1 MRRIFIIILGIIL
14 FSGCAGLRTL
24 QESEEPEGNFVEL
37 ARLGV
42 NTVDI
47 NNELVVKALQKDF
60 PAERA
65 GVKRGDVFVS
75 IDGKIIIT
83 KKAFYFLMDNKQR
96 GDHVLLVI
104 RRNGKQITFDIETRM
119 IKVRPTEIKIH
130 KLLDENKK
138 VTIAVVVSEVKNSYH
153 EVKNPYQ
160 NVPKDWVDSVRNN
173 LQSDHESGL
182 LSGFGEDEKFS
193 VVDRARLKQIL
204 DGFQFSQ
211 LGFVSDKLRAK
222 IGEMTGATHIL
233 DISFSRLE
241 GRFNDRDDILNARL
255 VEIESGKVLA
265 VDQIITH

>member
-1 MRRIFIIILGIIL
+1 MRRLFIIILGIIL
-14 FSGCAGLRTL
+14 FSGCVGLRT
-24 QESEEPEGNFVEL
+24 QREAEEPEGNFVEL

-47 NNELVVKALQKDF
+47 NNELVVKTLQKDF
-60 PAERA
+60 PAEHA
-65 GVKRGDVFVS
+65 GVKLGDIIVS
-75 IDGKIIIT
+75 LDGKIIT
-83 KKAFYFLMDNKQR
+83 TTKAFKSLMDNKQR

-104 RRNGKQITFDIETRM
+104 NRKGQQIKFDIEPRM
-119 IKVRPTEIKIH
+119 IKVRPTEIKIS

-138 VTIAVVVSEVKNSYH
+138 VTIAVVVSEAKNS
-153 EVKNPYQ
+153 YQ
-160 NVPKDWVDSVRNN
+160 NVPKDWSDSIRNN

-193 VVDRARLKQIL
+193 VVDRSRLKQIL
-204 DGFQFSQ
+204 DEFQFNQ

-233 DISFSRLE
+233 DISFSRFQ
-241 GRFNDRDDILNARL
+241 GRFNDNDDILNARL

-265 VDQIITH
+265 VDQIKTH

>member
-1 MRRIFIIILGIIL
+1 MRRLFIIILGIIL
-14 FSGCAGLRTL
+14 FSGCVGLRT
-24 QESEEPEGNFVEL
+24 QREVEEPEGNFVEL

-65 GVKRGDVFVS
+65 GVKRGDIIISV
-75 IDGKIIIT
+75 DGKIITT
-83 KKAFYFLMDNKQR
+83 KKAFYSLMDNKQR
-96 GDHVLLVI
+96 GDHVLLLI
-104 RRNGKQITFDIETRM
+104 NRKGQQIKFDIETRM

-138 VTIAVVVSEVKNSYH
+138 VTIAVVVSEVKNSS
-153 EVKNPYQ
+153 Q
-160 NVPKDWVDSVRNN
+160 NVPKDWADSIRNN
-173 LQSDHESGL
+173 LQSDHESFL
-182 LSGFGEDEKFS
+182 LSDFGEDEKFS
-193 VVDRARLKQIL
+193 VVDRSRLKQIL
-204 DGFQFSQ
+204 EEFQFNQ

-233 DISFSRLE
+233 DISFSRFR
-241 GRFNDRDDILNARL
+241 GRINDQDDILNARL